1 MATQGTPYITATRT
15 AIKPK
20 TPLENAAAPTLTAA
34 APPTDYSGQINKQF
48 DLAQSKLTDQ
58 RSEAGRSALEN
69 AQRAGA
75 IRGTSGAGFETG
87 IQQQAVNDATKPYN
101 ELSTGLD
108 TERSSQLT
116 AAGQAGDA
124 LKEQQRQFD
133 FGANL
138 QRYTA
143 ANEMDMNKFSTFINS
158 ATALKQ
164 AGFNDPKAW
173 SDIFKGSN
181 NPYADALNQGGI
193 VSPSV
198 SPIQANAPGNYF
210 YTPAQG
216 NY

>member
-1 MATQGTPYITATRT
+1 MATQGAPYIMATRT

-20 TPLENAAAPTLTAA
+20 TPLENAALPGMAKATAPT
-34 APPTDYSGQINKQF
+34 DFSGQINQQF
-48 DLAQSKLTDQ
+48 DLAQSKLTGQ
-58 RSEAGRSALEN
+58 KEEAGRSALEN

-87 IQQQAVNDATKPYN
+87 IQTQAVAEAQKPYS

-124 LKEQQRQFD
+124 MKEQQRQFD

-143 ANEMDMNKFSTFINS
+143 ANEMDMNKFSTFINAS
-158 ATALKQ
+158 TALKQ

-173 SDIFKGSN
+173 SDIFKGAN
-181 NPYADALNQGGI
+181 NPYSGILNQAGLPNPGSSAVI
-193 VSPSV
+193 PQEKTNQSYHPS
-198 SPIQANAPGNYF
+198 F
-210 YTPAQG
+210 
-216 NY
+216 